1 MDIFKLDGWNVNK
14 FSCKYIDSDLKVLEE
29 RATSFH
35 NSIESINSYMSD
47 ARYIVHTFIKGSEKK
62 NKYKL
67 SVKIKLH
74 GETGYKHKKNTHGQ
88 EIYI

>member
-14 FSCKYIDSDLKVLEE
+14 FSCKYVDSDLRVLEE
-29 RATSFH
+29 KASAFH
-35 NSIESINSYMSD
+35 NSIDSINSYMSETK
-47 ARYIVHTFIKGSEKK
+47 YIVETFIKGSEKK

-74 GETGYKHKKNTHGQ
+74 GQAGYKHKKNTHGQ
-88 EIYI
+88 EINI